1 MSSAQF
7 LRELCR
13 HRCPNSNLRG
23 RSSDLPWDTRARDD
37 GSRPKLNCHDD
48 FAWPN
53 MHWPFDNPDPWPAV
67 IAHPAW
73 LFCPTAK
80 AIHINHLNAGT
91 FQYSRH
97 DWPQATCTSWL
108 LIGCFI
114 MTGGS
119 SADPASPH
127 FADQVDG
134 YAKHQFKEVLF
145 YPEEVR
151 KQAERTYHPG
161 Q

>member
-1 MSSAQF
+1 
-7 LRELCR
+7 
-13 HRCPNSNLRG
+13 
-23 RSSDLPWDTRARDD
+23 
-37 GSRPKLNCHDD
+37 
-48 FAWPN
+48 
-53 MHWPFDNPDPWPAV
+53 
-67 IAHPAW
+67 
-73 LFCPTAK
+73 
-80 AIHINHLNAGT
+80 
-91 FQYSRH
+91 
-97 DWPQATCTSWL
+97 
-108 LIGCFI
+108 